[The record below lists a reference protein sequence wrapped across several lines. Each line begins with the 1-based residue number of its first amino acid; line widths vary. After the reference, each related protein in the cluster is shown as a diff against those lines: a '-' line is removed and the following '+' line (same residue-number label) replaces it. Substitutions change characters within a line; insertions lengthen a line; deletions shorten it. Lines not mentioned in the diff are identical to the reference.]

1 MEQNLLDK
9 IKQSISNID
18 EKKMNIYFFVQD
30 TKGNAKAS
38 LKYIYDMALSLKQL
52 GYQPTM
58 LHEKPDYTPVTTWLG
73 PEYGGLNHMCIEGGN
88 LQIAPEDFLVIP
100 EIFGFVMDQ
109 VKNLPCGKIVLCQ
122 AYDHMLETL
131 TPGSS
136 WSQYGFL
143 KCITTTEKNK
153 EFISQTMRN
162 VSIDVIEPTISSEFI
177 KQKYPPKPIVCVHT
191 REQRDGINM
200 IKQFY
205 LKYPQYRWITF
216 KDMRGLSQQEF
227 AHSMNDAFLGVW
239 IDPTSSFGT
248 FPLECMK
255 SGVPV
260 VGQIPNL
267 TPDWMTETNGVWV
280 QNPVQIVDIVADF
293 IQNWLEDNILP
304 EIYTEGENTAETF
317 SDIEKFN
324 SKVEDLFTNLIQRR
338 KMSFE
343 EQINKIEENVE
354 N

>member
-1 MEQNLLDK
+1 
-9 IKQSISNID
+9 
-18 EKKMNIYFFVQD
+18 
-30 TKGNAKAS
+30 
-38 LKYIYDMALSLKQL
+38 
-52 GYQPTM
+52 
-58 LHEKPDYTPVTTWLG
+58 
-73 PEYGGLNHMCIEGGN
+73 
-88 LQIAPEDFLVIP
+88 
-100 EIFGFVMDQ
+100 
-109 VKNLPCGKIVLCQ
+109 
-122 AYDHMLETL
+122 
-131 TPGSS
+131 
-136 WSQYGFL
+136 
-143 KCITTTEKNK
+143 
-153 EFISQTMRN
+153 
-162 VSIDVIEPTISSEFI
+162 
-177 KQKYPPKPIVCVHT
+177 
-191 REQRDGINM
+191 
-200 IKQFY
+200 